1 MEELQSVLE
10 SLEVGDRLSKAL
22 IVLKKELINAQ
33 LQSKLSRDVDTKIA
47 KRQREYYLTEQLK
60 NIKKELGLESDGK
73 DKLMEKFRS
82 RAKGLKMPAEVE
94 KVFEEEM
101 SKLNGLEQGG
111 SEANVTRNY
120 LEWLT
125 QVCTFSFLIKPLT
138 LCRVDT
144 LGSTFPRKFLGH
156 TRSSNARRRP
166 LRPQRRERPYPRISR
181 RWQTPRVGPRQ
192 NHPPRRTAWRRQNF
206 HRKVHRTSSR

>member
-125 QVCTFSFLIKPLT
+125 QVCTFSFLIKSLT

-156 TRSSNARRRP
+156 SRSSNARRRP
-166 LRPQRRERPYPRISR
+166 LRP
-181 RWQTPRVGPRQ
+181 
-192 NHPPRRTAWRRQNF
+192 
-206 HRKVHRTSSR
+206 

>member
-138 LCRVDT
+138 LYRVDT

-156 TRSSNARRRP
+156 SRSSNARRRP
-166 LRPQRRERPYPRISR
+166 LRP
-181 RWQTPRVGPRQ
+181 
-192 NHPPRRTAWRRQNF
+192 
-206 HRKVHRTSSR
+206 